1 MLRRFLNSGILGINA
16 RNLLYV
22 KPFNPKKATAL
33 ADDKLKTKAF
43 LATRG
48 VPAAKIFAR
57 IETRQQLKAFDFKQ
71 LPDECVLK
79 PNTGFGGE
87 GIILLKGRNKEGRFL
102 KQGKYPISNRELE
115 THIEDILDG
124 KYSLGGRLDT
134 AFFEQILTAHECFAR
149 FRPAGL
155 PDIRVIV
162 FNLVPVMAMLRIP
175 TKESEGKGNV
185 HLGGIGIGID
195 IAKGVTTHAA
205 QYHSLLKQLPHGGS
219 PAGIL
224 IPYWDEILLISS
236 RIQQITNIGYL
247 AVDLTIDQEI
257 GPALLEV
264 NARAGL
270 MVQLANLAPLRTR
283 LERVKGLKVSSP
295 EKGVRMSQDLFGEKV
310 KKGEKKAK
318 EERPVLGTN
327 ETLFISGTGSTIEV
341 PCRIAPGKER
351 TIFSPELIVK
361 LKESGAVEVKDKTE
375 QTYRVKFT
383 LGGKKIQTL
392 VTKKEVPFDNVQA
405 IVGRR
410 DLTDFLIDP
419 SKESLESV
427 KQSSV
432 KMDLRAVDNTLATLD
447 RELLLIKYLKP
458 VNLYEER
465 ERIIENRQYNPNFY
479 YPETTT
485 NLEETQKKLANPI
498 QNESA
503 LGQLLEKKRKE
514 LITCIALLRAR
525 GIAEE
530 FTKISKELYG
540 TTSSSIVQA
549 AQASLERRIAC
560 NLPPSQKNLL
570 SAEQV
575 KEMFEEILEHYV
587 LDQWDVSIRK
597 RLVADCTVGG
607 NHVYIRE
614 GALFEPMHVEALIA
628 HEIETHVLT
637 AENGDHQP
645 YALLRRG
652 CANYLDTQEGLAIYN
667 QNRALSP
674 NHERRYNA
682 PRNVLG
688 LEFGLTHS
696 FAETR
701 CFLEEEIGYSD
712 EKAVTQTIAIK
723 RGLSDTS
730 KNGGFTKSVVYFRG
744 LLNIE
749 QFVKEGG
756 DLKRL
761 YVGKIA
767 LEDLELVEELPDM
780 QQPLLIPDFLREQS

>member
-1 MLRRFLNSGILGINA
+1 MLKQFLNSGILGINA

-33 ADDKLKTKAF
+33 ADNKLKTKAY

-48 VPAAKIFAR
+48 IPAAKIFAR
-57 IETRQQLKAFDFKQ
+57 IETREQLRQFDFKK

-79 PNTGFGGE
+79 PNFGFGGE
-87 GIILLKGRNKEGRFL
+87 GIIVLKGRDKNGNFL
-102 KQGKYPISNRELE
+102 KQGKYPITNRELE
-115 THIEDILDG
+115 EHIEDVLDG
-124 KYSLGGRLDT
+124 KFSLGGRLDT
-134 AFFEQILTAHECFAR
+134 AFFEQILIQHDCFAR

-162 FNLVPVMAMLRIP
+162 FNLVPVMAMLRVP

-205 QYHSLLKQLPHGGS
+205 QFHSLIKTLPHGGS
-219 PAGIL
+219 PSGIK
-224 IPYWDEILLISS
+224 IPFWDEILLICS

-247 AVDLTIDQEI
+247 AVDLTIDEQM

-270 MVQLANLAPLRTR
+270 MVQLANLAPLRAR
-283 LERVKGLKVSSP
+283 LERVQGLKVSSP

-310 KKGEKKAK
+310 KKTESTSKGDK
-318 EERPVLGTN
+318 PVLGTN
-327 ETLFISGTGSTIEV
+327 ETIYITGAGSTIEV
-341 PCRIAPGKER
+341 PCRIAASKES
-351 TIFSPELIVK
+351 TIFSPELIDK
-361 LKESGAVEVKDKTE
+361 LIEKDALEAKDKTN

-392 VTKKEVPFDNVQA
+392 VSKEEIRTKDVQA
-405 IVGRR
+405 VIGKR
-410 DLTDFLIDP
+410 DLSDFLIDP
-419 SKESLESV
+419 SKKASESI

-432 KMDLRAVDNTLATLD
+432 KVDLRAVDNMLSTMD
-447 RELLLIKYLKP
+447 RELLLIKFLKP
-458 VNLYEER
+458 INLEEER
-465 ERIIENRQYNPNFY
+465 ERIKENRQYNPNFY
-479 YPETTT
+479 YPETNI
-485 NLEETQKKLANPI
+485 NLEDAKKKLDQPI
-498 QNESA
+498 QDDST
-503 LGQLLEKKRKE
+503 LGQLLEKKRIE
-514 LITCIALLRAR
+514 LLARIELLKSR
-525 GIAEE
+525 GNAET
-530 FTKISKELYG
+530 FTQASKNLYG
-540 TTSSSIVQA
+540 QPSSSILRA
-549 AQASLERRIAC
+549 AEATLHHREAC
-560 NLPPSQKNLL
+560 ELPPPQKSLL
-570 SAEQV
+570 STDRV
-575 KEMFEEILEHYV
+575 KKMFEEILEHYV
-587 LDQWDVSIRK
+587 LDGWEVAVRK

-607 NHVYIRE
+607 RHIYLRE
-614 GALFEPMHVEALIA
+614 GALFEPSHVQSLIA

-645 YALLRRG
+645 FALLRRG

-667 QNRALSP
+667 QNQVLSP
-674 NHERRYNA
+674 YHDRRYNP

-688 LEFGLTHS
+688 LEFGLNHS

-701 CFLEEEIGYSD
+701 AYLEEEIGYS
-712 EKAVTQTIAIK
+712 EGKSITQAIAIK

-730 KNGGFTKSVVYFRG
+730 ENGGFTKSLVYFRG
-744 LLNIE
+744 LRAIE
-749 QFVKEGG
+749 RFLENGG

-767 LEDLELVEELPDM
+767 LEDLELVEKLPDL
-780 QQPLLIPDFLREQS
+780 QKPLLIPDFLRE